1 LAEFI
6 PPSESRSPTK
16 TFAIGANGDGDQVGV
31 TAAPTIG
38 VVDTAVTDAVEAAG
52 VAVLTSEET
61 TTLAAAV
68 RAWPRAAC
76 DCGSSATLIA
86 AARAEV
92 PLLVVFEVVPAA
104 VAGA

>member
-31 TAAPTIG
+31 TAAATIG
-38 VVDTAVTDAVEAAG
+38 VVETAVTAAVEAAG
-52 VAVLTSEET
+52 V
-61 TTLAAAV
+61 
-68 RAWPRAAC
+68 
-76 DCGSSATLIA
+76 
-86 AARAEV
+86 EV
-92 PLLVVFEVVPAA
+92 PLLVVVEVVPAA